1 MSTPDLSKVRE
12 LVQRVQT
19 SRPFELA
26 DRRVDR
32 WAEALRA
39 RARGQAVTLDLMRE
53 IREVISRDLMEPGR
67 SDLVQRLWA
76 AVEAEPAIDV
86 LIDEVERAGEVFAMG
101 RHWQA
106 VFVVPVAVRV
116 FSRTSQK
123 WRLPLVDRE
132 GRVPLELVVSKKT
145 GVGSV
150 AMDPWIYGHD
160 PLASVK
166 PCVVRRHAQTLLQYP
181 LSARWRVE
189 SAVTPLV
196 EPLQLIA
203 SQDPGWE
210 LAFMVGALQVPM
222 GTPIPIVEEGT
233 RSWWREFLFMSEL
246 AFPLGEMRL
255 ISNSLRSDT
264 KGLGI
269 HRWHQG
275 LRFGAASLRR
285 LRLGQ
290 QQWTGDSSRHLVHG
304 VIP

>member
-1 MSTPDLSKVRE
+1 MSTPDLNKVRE
-12 LVQRVQT
+12 LVQRVQN

-39 RARGQAVTLDLMRE
+39 RARGHAVTLDLMQE

-67 SDLVQRLWA
+67 TDLVQRLWSV
-76 AVEAEPAIDV
+76 VEADPAIDV
-86 LIDEVERAGEVFAMG
+86 LLDEVERAGEVFSAG
-101 RHWQA
+101 RNCQA
-106 VFVVPVAVRV
+106 VFVVPLAVRV

-132 GRVPLELVVSKKT
+132 DRVPLEVGLAKKT
-145 GVGSV
+145 DMGRV
-150 AMDPWIYGHD
+150 AMDPWIYSHD
-160 PLASVK
+160 SLSAVK
-166 PCVVRRHAQTLLQYP
+166 PCVVRRHAQTLLQFP
-181 LSARWRVE
+181 LQARWRVD

-203 SQDPGWE
+203 APEPAWE
-210 LAFMVGALQVPM
+210 LAFMVGALQVPV
-222 GTPIPIVEEGT
+222 GRPIPIVDEAT
-233 RSWWREFLFMSEL
+233 RTWWKDLLFMSEL

-255 ISNSLRSDT
+255 ISNSLSAEI

-275 LRFGAASLRR
+275 LRFAAAALRR
-285 LRLGQ
+285 LRMGQ
-290 QQWTGDSSRHLVHG
+290 QQWTGDSSRHLPQG
-304 VIP
+304 VIS